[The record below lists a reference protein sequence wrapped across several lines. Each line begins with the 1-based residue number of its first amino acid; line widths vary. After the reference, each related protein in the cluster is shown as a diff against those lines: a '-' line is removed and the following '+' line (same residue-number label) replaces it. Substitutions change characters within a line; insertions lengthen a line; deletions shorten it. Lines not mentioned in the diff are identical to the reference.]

1 MKKFR
6 KKPVAVEAMQWT
18 GNNTGIVM
26 EWAGERR
33 NPDTGELELTFV
45 PLAYLRPKLW
55 VAANSAWVEVEPDEW
70 FIRDAR
76 GVYPCKPDIFEATY
90 EPADTPARD
99 EAAEL
104 RAALEMLLNA
114 CHRGGVNAGLTIEA
128 VERAEALIA
137 PSLTREQRV
146 ELARAA
152 WREGLKHR
160 LAASEEQP

>member
-18 GNNTGIVM
+18 GNNTGAVM

-104 RAALEMLLNA
+104 RAALE
-114 CHRGGVNAGLTIEA
+114 A
-128 VERAEALIA
+128 VWSWLRSEFPAAPDSGNSVEKFAEQIWRTVCTALA
-137 PSLTREQRV
+137 TS
-146 ELARAA
+146 
-152 WREGLKHR
+152 EGQ
-160 LAASEEQP
+160 S